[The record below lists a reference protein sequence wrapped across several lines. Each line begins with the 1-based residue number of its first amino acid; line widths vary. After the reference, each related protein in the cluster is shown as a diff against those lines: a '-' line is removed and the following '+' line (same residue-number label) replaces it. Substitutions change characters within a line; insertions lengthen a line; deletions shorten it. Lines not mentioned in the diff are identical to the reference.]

1 MLRINDLLWDS
12 RAFGGA
18 LVAEDISARATVMFS
33 VECRERGLEF
43 WLVVRQR
50 ARFRINTN
58 IYIMCSVDRRVF

>member
-1 MLRINDLLWDS
+1 
-12 RAFGGA
+12 
-18 LVAEDISARATVMFS
+18 MFS